1 MMSNAA
7 KSSKN
12 TCYIIEG
19 LSETH
24 FNAIIVRD
32 PHSCFEKSKEISRRM
47 CRIEPI
53 FQRSFV
59 GEGEANIR
67 ALAGGNER
75 LFTFHGFS
83 LEKT

>member
-1 MMSNAA
+1 MPPRVVKILVTSLKALV
-7 KSSKN
+7 KP
-12 TCYIIEG
+12 I
-19 LSETH
+19 L
-24 FNAIIVRD
+24 NAIIVQD

-67 ALAGGNER
+67 ALAGRNER